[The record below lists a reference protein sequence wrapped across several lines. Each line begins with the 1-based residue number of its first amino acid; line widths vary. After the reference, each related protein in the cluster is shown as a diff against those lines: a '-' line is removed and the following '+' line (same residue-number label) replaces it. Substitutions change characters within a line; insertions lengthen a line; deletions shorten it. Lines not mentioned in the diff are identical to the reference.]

1 MFQYQYIEPA
11 PIFVMNQL
19 SSLPDFDCV
28 DGVWLEPVERGL
40 GDAAID
46 LLPARLVP
54 SVHAVRFVEDCVS
67 RDGRL
72 IIPRS

>member
-1 MFQYQYIEPA
+1 MFQYQYRPCSY
-11 PIFVMNQL
+11 FVMNQL

-28 DGVWLEPVERGL
+28 DGVWLEPIECGL

-67 RDGRL
+67 RDG
-72 IIPRS
+72 